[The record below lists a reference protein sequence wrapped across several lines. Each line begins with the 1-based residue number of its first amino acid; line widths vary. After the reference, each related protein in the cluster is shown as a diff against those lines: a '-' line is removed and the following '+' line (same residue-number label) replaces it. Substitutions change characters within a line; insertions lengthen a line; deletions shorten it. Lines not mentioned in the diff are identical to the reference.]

1 MRINFKNVGPN
12 KMYIDTNNKEYIV
25 VCDILANVYKVTR
38 ENIIDVKFIPNNI
51 PVTILGLPTS
61 HFKSSLNITFKENE
75 VGKAAM
81 YSDVDKDF
89 VESSYKEVL
98 KWIDKEI

>member
-12 KMYIDTNNKEYIV
+12 KMYIDTTNNEHII
-25 VCDILANVYKVTR
+25 VCDILANVYKVKR
-38 ENIIDVKFIPNNI
+38 ENITDVKFIPNNI
-51 PVTILGLPTS
+51 PVTMLGLPTS
-61 HFKSSLNITFKENE
+61 YFKSSLNISFKEKE
-75 VGKAAM
+75 VAKVAM

-98 KWIDKEI
+98 NWIEK

>member
-12 KMYIDTNNKEYIV
+12 KIYIDITNKGHIV
-25 VCDILANVYKVTR
+25 VCDILANVYKVKR
-38 ENIIDVKFIPNNI
+38 EDITDIKFIPNNI

-61 HFKSSLNITFKENE
+61 HFKSSLNISFKEKE
-75 VGKAAM
+75 AVKVAM
-81 YSDVDKDF
+81 YTDVDKDF

-98 KWIDKEI
+98 KWIDKKI